1 MKPTSGAKPNTSI
14 VVKGARQRQISI
26 AEEFK
31 IQGNS
36 YFSSLDYSKAIEC
49 YTRSLN
55 ALAKDQAKIANPT
68 EMRKLTLSNRA
79 QAYLKLRAYG
89 KAYDDSNQACMLDP
103 AHVKSL
109 GRRGTAAYYLGKIKE
124 AMRDFVEIITLEPKN
139 VQFLEYLKKCEER
152 LQKIRDEA
160 YEKM

>member
-1 MKPTSGAKPNTSI
+1 
-14 VVKGARQRQISI
+14 
-26 AEEFK
+26 
-31 IQGNS
+31 
-36 YFSSLDYSKAIEC
+36 
-49 YTRSLN
+49 
-55 ALAKDQAKIANPT
+55 
-68 EMRKLTLSNRA
+68 MRKLTLSNRA
-79 QAYLKLRAYG
+79 QAYLKLKAYG